1 MNAVSKELEI
11 GYEDL
16 RKKIM
21 IRAARYYL
29 SRIDAEDILQD
40 VCIEVLE
47 NSLHPEDY
55 CDAISRV
62 LGKTRTER
70 SRRRSRGF

>member
-1 MNAVSKELEI
+1 MNVIGRELESE
-11 GYEDL
+11 YENL
-16 RKKIM
+16 RKKVM
-21 IRAARYYL
+21 IRAAKYYL
-29 SRIDAEDILQD
+29 SRLDAEDILQD